1 MKPFILTLALCFTLT
16 CLADE
21 PPKTKTAMDGKS
33 TLKLVWNDEF
43 SGTGLPDPEKWG
55 YEHGFIRNGEKQ
67 FYTKERL
74 ENVHQENGLLVIEG
88 RKEAWEEGGK
98 KADYTS
104 ASINTRGKAAWAH
117 GRVEV
122 RAKVPA
128 GRGTWPAAWMLGESR
143 GRINWPACGEIDIL
157 EYVGYNPG
165 TVHAN
170 IHVKK
175 YNHSIGTGKGAAKK
189 IDSPETK
196 FYVYSV
202 EWDAEKMVFAVDN
215 EVYFTYENEKSG
227 DDAWPFDKPQYLLLN
242 LAIGGSWGGQKG
254 IDDEIFPVRYEVDYV
269 RVYQKGE

>member
-1 MKPFILTLALCFTLT
+1 MKPFIFTLALCFTLT
-16 CLADE
+16 AFAAE

-43 SGTGLPDPEKWG
+43 NGTGLPNPEKWG

-74 ENVHQENGLLVIEG
+74 ENIRQENGLLVIEG
-88 RKEAWEEGGK
+88 RKEAWEENGQ
-98 KADYTS
+98 KADYTA
-104 ASINTRGKAAWAH
+104 ASINTNGKAGWAH

-128 GRGTWPAAWMLGESR
+128 GRGTWPAAWMLGPS
-143 GRINWPACGEIDIL
+143 NDKVWWPECGEIDIL
-157 EYVGYNPG
+157 EYVGYQPE

-175 YNHSIGTGKGAAKK
+175 YNHSIGTGKGASKK

-202 EWDAEKMVFAVDN
+202 EWDADKMIFAVDD
-215 EVYFTYENEKSG
+215 EVYFTYENEKTG
-227 DDAWPFDKPQYLLLN
+227 NDAWPFDKPHYLLLN
-242 LAIGGSWGGQKG
+242 LAIGGGWGGQQG
-254 IDDEIFPVRYEVDYV
+254 IDDTIFPVRYEVDYV
-269 RVYQKGE
+269 RVYQK